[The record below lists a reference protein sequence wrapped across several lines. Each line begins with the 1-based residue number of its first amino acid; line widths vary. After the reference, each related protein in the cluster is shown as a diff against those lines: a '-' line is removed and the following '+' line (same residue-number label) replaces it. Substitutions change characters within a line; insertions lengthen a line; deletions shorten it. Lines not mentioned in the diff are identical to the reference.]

1 MRRMSQQDQSSGQQ
15 SRAYRM
21 HEIASSVVAQSR
33 RHRRASRS
41 GKHGFVPPLDLR
53 PRGRRMRQWYACARA
68 RAKNFPEF
76 FRCQTAGG
84 GGLDQKFLKDTPQ
97 FCMFSSVVHAEF
109 CWICGLFP
117 QYARARIFQPRARVY
132 PCARP
137 NFCQTVEY
145 SPQARARAWSMRQ
158 G

>member
-1 MRRMSQQDQSSGQQ
+1 MGEQGLEIYQQ
-15 SRAYRM
+15 
-21 HEIASSVVAQSR
+21 
-33 RHRRASRS
+33 
-41 GKHGFVPPLDLR
+41 GFTLR
-53 PRGRRMRQWYACARA
+53 CMRA
-68 RAKNFPEF
+68 RKIFPNFSDVRP
-76 FRCQTAGG
+76 GG
-84 GGLDQKFLKDTPQ
+84 GGLDQKFLEDTPQ